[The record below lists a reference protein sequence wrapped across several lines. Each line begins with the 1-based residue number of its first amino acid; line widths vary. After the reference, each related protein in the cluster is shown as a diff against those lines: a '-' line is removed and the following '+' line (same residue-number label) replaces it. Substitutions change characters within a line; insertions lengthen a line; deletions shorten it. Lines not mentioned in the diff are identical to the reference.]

1 MTAFE
6 YRKGKKLSGACM
18 SGLTYVMLAQGWE
31 KETLGERPC
40 QEGVTIQVST
50 GTGGRVILAGKLQRE
65 KRPYGGRLQS
75 NILLNPNKFLIN
87 NV

>member
-6 YRKGKKLSGACM
+6 YCKGKKLSGACM

-40 QEGVTIQVST
+40 QEGVTI
-50 GTGGRVILAGKLQRE
+50 
-65 KRPYGGRLQS
+65 
-75 NILLNPNKFLIN
+75 
-87 NV
+87 